1 MLLSLCEENQKTEKE
16 AFRMNKDHLPCG
28 ELMKRIHE
36 AMDAHANSQM
46 QKTGITFTQFK
57 WLVALYETGGGTA
70 SLKELERSFRVAQST
85 AAGIVSRLE
94 KKHFLESFTDPQDK
108 RIKHVRIT
116 EEGCA
121 VCESTYET
129 MVESERRMLAGLTAE
144 EQEQFRRY
152 LQRVY
157 DNIK

>member
-1 MLLSLCEENQKTEKE
+1 MKPEKE

-108 RIKHVRIT
+108 RIKRVRIT

-144 EQEQFRRY
+144 EQEQFRGY